1 MYIWIHNSELTG
13 KAMDR
18 GFEMYMGHIGNA
30 WSQNAARRRAD
41 WLCEQASGRVL
52 DVGCSQALLP
62 WLLGHRGLHVTG
74 VDMDGEA
81 LNWAKTKLA
90 TSTAEAQANIRLVCE
105 DFLNFAPGELFDT
118 IVAGEYL
125 EHLPDDMLDRHLAHM
140 AELLAPGG
148 RLVVTVP
155 LGLHPHPD
163 HEQVFLPRS
172 LSEKLGAHFSLL
184 KMEVEDAYL
193 RCVCD
198 TAATRRTPDDRLLS
212 DLAEKGIIQIQQKAD
227 AGKRAT
233 KIAELKKAGKLVGD
247 EIALY
252 LRERQAAMPR
262 NALAQKLAARGLAAP
277 FVYDRYLFQTLNE
290 LYAETPLVPQ
300 PREISPRSLF
310 AQADSRVNYLQKHF
324 GDMAGT
330 NCLEVGC
337 GRGETSVRLAERGR
351 CRVTGVDVNMYPEWP
366 ERQSDSVRLV
376 EADLTDDSPFAPES
390 FDYIVSFAVL
400 EHVRKP
406 LAMLDAMFAL
416 LKPGGQVYLTAN
428 LYRGPMASHRYR
440 EVFFPWPHL
449 LFNDDVFMR
458 FYKDRDG
465 RCGVTP
471 AWVNGLTHLHY
482 LERVRKLGF
491 EILKCTYSMRP
502 FDEDFFQCFAE
513 KLERYPR
520 EDLEKDFINLMLRKP
535 SK

>member
-1 MYIWIHNSELTG
+1 
-13 KAMDR
+13 MDR
-18 GFEMYMGHIGNA
+18 GFELYMGHTGNA

-41 WLCEQASGRVL
+41 WLCEQARGRVL

-62 WLLGHRGLHVTG
+62 WLLGHRGLNVTG
-74 VDMDGEA
+74 VDMDREA
-81 LNWAKTKLA
+81 LAWATEKLA
-90 TSTAEAQANIRLVCE
+90 TAAPEAQANIRLVRE
-105 DFLNFAPGELFDT
+105 DFLHFAPGELFDT

-163 HEQVFLPRS
+163 HEQVFLPSS
-172 LSEKLGAHFSLL
+172 LAEKLGAYFSLL
-184 KMEVEDAYL
+184 EMEVEDAYL
-193 RCVCD
+193 RCLCD
-198 TAATRRTPDDRLLS
+198 TSEPRRAPDAELLAE
-212 DLAEKGIIQIQQKAD
+212 LAEKGIIQIQRKAD

-233 KIAELKKAGKLVGD
+233 KIAELKEAGKSVGD
-247 EIALY
+247 EIALH
-252 LRERQAAMPR
+252 LRERPAEMPR

-300 PREISPRSLF
+300 PREISPKSLF
-310 AQADSRVNYLQKHF
+310 AQADSRVDYLQKHF
-324 GDMAGT
+324 GDMTGA

-337 GRGETSVRLAERGR
+337 GRGETSVRLAERGN
-351 CRVTGVDVNMYPEWP
+351 CRVTGVDVNTYPEWP

-376 EADLTDDSPFAPES
+376 EVDLTEHAPFAPGS
-390 FDYIVSFAVL
+390 FDFIMSFAVL
-400 EHVRKP
+400 EHVQKP

-449 LFNDDVFMR
+449 LFDDDVFMR
-458 FYKDRDG
+458 FYKDKDG
-465 RCGVTP
+465 RRGVTP
-471 AWVNGLTHLHY
+471 AWVNKLTHLHY
-482 LERVRKLGF
+482 LNKVRELGF
-491 EILKCTYSMRP
+491 EILKCTYSTRP
-502 FDEDFFQCFAE
+502 FNEDFYECFAE
-513 KLERYPR
+513 KLGRYPR
-520 EDLEKDFINLMLRKP
+520 EDLEKDFINLRLRKP
-535 SK
+535 EERILC